1 MLPVSAVAFASHPSP
16 FLAPPPPYLQ
26 DFHKL
31 TSTVT
36 RARVTHTVVALFFF
50 CCTCLLISSGQED
63 TAALICILAFTL
75 VGNGGALPAL
85 FAVVTNIAILVF
97 GVVRVTFFVVN
108 SQLFFIGC
116 GFVFVLI
123 ALSSTQYYQR
133 RRYVP

>member
-1 MLPVSAVAFASHPSP
+1 LPLSLWALCIATP
-16 FLAPPPPYLQ
+16 Q
-26 DFHKL
+26 DFNKL
-31 TSTVT
+31 TATLV
-36 RARVTHTVVALFFF
+36 RARTTYTVVAIFFF
-50 CCTCLLISSGQED
+50 CCSCLLIYAGQED

-75 VGNGGALPAL
+75 VGNGGSLPAM
-85 FAVVTNIAILVF
+85 FALVTNIAILVF

-133 RRYVP
+133 RRYPRSIPILSLPLMY